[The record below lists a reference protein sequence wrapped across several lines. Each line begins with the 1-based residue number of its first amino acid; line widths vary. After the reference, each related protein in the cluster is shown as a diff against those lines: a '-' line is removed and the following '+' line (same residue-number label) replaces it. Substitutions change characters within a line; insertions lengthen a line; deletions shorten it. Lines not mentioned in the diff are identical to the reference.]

1 MLMDWRKQPY
11 SRTIRKAGTSMQID
25 KQQILDLLRSTGETG
40 KADQAQK
47 DLPDQVD
54 TERDS
59 GLLSNLGIDV
69 NALLSKL
76 PGGLGEKL
84 GGLGDKLGGFG
95 R

>member
-1 MLMDWRKQPY
+1 LAQTASQQDNQE
-11 SRTIRKAGTSMQID
+11 SGFIMQID
-25 KQQILDLLRSTGETG
+25 KRQILDLLRSTGDTG
-40 KADQAQK
+40 KAEQAEK

-76 PGGLGEKL
+76 PGGLGDKL